1 MKRRFLIIVV
11 LCFFGISFNVDAY
24 STQTQ
29 RFINMFEKQMRSMD
43 TAKKES
49 YLDLIA
55 SILDAPSVKAN
66 NKTEVK
72 TLVKELN
79 SWIDSSRTTKKK
91 SVTTTSEKEKASD
104 WKNYQTL
111 QNIDFTKVRD
121 TWLSWHNELRASK
134 WVEPLAYHSDLE
146 KSANAWA
153 TYLANNSKTSWTHA
167 RQESDW
173 YYNYNSIKEW
183 FWDQWIYFSKE
194 TWGKSAFS
202 ESVGYRVYRCSWWDC
217 TQNLIDVMKKI
228 FDSFANEWENWAHY
242 KAIAMPH
249 YHNMWIG
256 FQIDPKTNYVFMVIH
271 YAEKIVEG

>member
-55 SILDAPSVKAN
+55 SILDTPSVKAN

-91 SVTTTSEKEKASD
+91 SVTATSEKEKASD
-104 WKNYQTL
+104 
-111 QNIDFTKVRD
+111 
-121 TWLSWHNELRASK
+121 
-134 WVEPLAYHSDLE
+134 
-146 KSANAWA
+146 
-153 TYLANNSKTSWTHA
+153 
-167 RQESDW
+167 
-173 YYNYNSIKEW
+173 
-183 FWDQWIYFSKE
+183 
-194 TWGKSAFS
+194 
-202 ESVGYRVYRCSWWDC
+202 
-217 TQNLIDVMKKI
+217 
-228 FDSFANEWENWAHY
+228 
-242 KAIAMPH
+242 
-249 YHNMWIG
+249 
-256 FQIDPKTNYVFMVIH
+256 
-271 YAEKIVEG
+271 